1 MRGFLIC
8 LITARTRCND
18 RFSPT
23 ALESG
28 AALAE
33 ASCRFVISR
42 SRTRNGYGGQ
52 RRFLLLKAGRGGGR
66 NARATSRTRARFWKF
81 SPRQFTFENHRLPL
95 ALPRSSG
102 KLRNSHVSLNPLSSR
117 LLRWAIKNHA
127 SLVKNLWTM
136 RLPCGRPRKTKN
148 CICGKGV
155 FAGARREADR

>member
-8 LITARTRCND
+8 LITAQTRCNE

-102 KLRNSHVSLNPLSSR
+102 KLRNSHVSLNHFHPDCCDGQYKIMLR
-117 LLRWAIKNHA
+117 L
-127 SLVKNLWTM
+127 
-136 RLPCGRPRKTKN
+136 
-148 CICGKGV
+148 
-155 FAGARREADR
+155 

>member
-18 RFSPT
+18 RFSLT

-117 LLRWAIKNHA
+117 LLRWAIQNHA
-127 SLVKNLWTM
+127 PLVKNLWTM

-148 CICGKGV
+148 CICGDGRIRPRK
-155 FAGARREADR
+155 